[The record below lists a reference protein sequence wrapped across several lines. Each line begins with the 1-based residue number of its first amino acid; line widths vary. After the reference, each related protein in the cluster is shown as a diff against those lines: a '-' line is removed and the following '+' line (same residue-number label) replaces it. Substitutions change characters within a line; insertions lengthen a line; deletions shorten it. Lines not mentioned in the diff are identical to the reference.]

1 MCYNVNRHYN
11 LPNGI
16 QSGACISEGYGIMEY
31 QNPKDVN
38 NMAMKN
44 AVEVVVDGRVYKI
57 SGYESQEY
65 LHQIAVYINEKMTE
79 CHNTENYRKQSSD
92 QRQLMLS
99 MNLADDYFK
108 AKNRA
113 EKLTAELEK
122 KERELYSV
130 RHDLIEA
137 QLELE
142 NLRKEKKAG
151 SGQNNR
157 RNDQHT
163 GKQNNAVNNT
173 NSSNGGINSNNTN
186 HSSNSNNTDDANHNN
201 AVNNGNQK
209 NGNNTQR

>member
-1 MCYNVNRHYN
+1 
-11 LPNGI
+11 
-16 QSGACISEGYGIMEY
+16 
-31 QNPKDVN
+31 
-38 NMAMKN
+38 MAMKN

-79 CHNTENYRKQSSD
+79 CHSTENYRKQSGD

-108 AKNRA
+108 AKNQA

-137 QLELE
+137 RLEIE
-142 NLRKEKKAG
+142 NLKKEKKAG
-151 SGQNNR
+151 SGPNNR
-157 RNDQHT
+157 RNEQHA
-163 GKQNNAVNNT
+163 GKQNNVGNNVNSV
-173 NSSNGGINSNNTN
+173 NS
-186 HSSNSNNTDDANHNN
+186 
-201 AVNNGNQK
+201 
-209 NGNNTQR
+209 GNNTQR